1 MTLFYSPSRKSF
13 SLIALFLL
21 FFCGV
26 FFGGIKESRA
36 ACTVT
41 SWTPYVS
48 TVCSGTS
55 FTQTSNCGTT
65 RSATGTMIGTWSPAP
80 STVCSGTSY
89 TQTSSCGLTQTNTG
103 TKCCDTSWSPA
114 TSGTCSDTTLT
125 QTSNCSN
132 TRTVSGT
139 LNCLVNGSCGAA
151 ATTYAYNASGY
162 SGAACST
169 GTGSLPAFPAA
180 GSSASW
186 TCSGAHG
193 GSSPSC
199 TATRNPTPVNGSCG
213 AAATTYAYNASGY
226 SGAACSTGTGSL
238 PAFPAAG
245 SSSTWTCAGSNGG
258 SSSGT
263 CTATRN
269 PTPVNGSCG
278 TGATTYAYNATA
290 YTGSACATGSG
301 SFPAF
306 PSAGSSSTWTCSG
319 LNGGSS
325 SGTCTATRNP
335 TPVNGLCGAAATNYT
350 SGTSAFSGSACSV
363 GSGSLP
369 VFPSA
374 GSSAS
379 WSCTGSN
386 GGSTASCTATRDP
399 YVCGGSVPLNG
410 TAYNG
415 TNLTGLT
422 VPTNYSYANPN
433 TVAKCEFSCNAGYD
447 WDGSSCV
454 APPTINTFSATPSSI
469 SPGGST
475 TLTWDTTGVVTSGC
489 TASGGTWS
497 GTKAKT
503 NLTGN
508 TVSGINTT
516 TTYTISCV
524 NSAGVPASA
533 SVTVTVVPNPTVS
546 LTAAPTT
553 VIQGSSTLLTWSS
566 TNAVYPCVSTGG
578 WTGSSRVVNNSTGVS
593 SVVTANTTY
602 TLTCSNSIGVSAS
615 DSATVTALVPVNGV
629 CGSAN
634 KTYTSGVTSFGSDI
648 ACSSGTGS
656 LPIFPAAG
664 STATWACSG
673 INTGTNASCTVS
685 RDPYVCSGTVP
696 SHATAYTGTN
706 LTGLT
711 TPVGYTYANPN
722 TVAKCEFSCNA
733 GYDWDGS
740 SCVAPPT
747 INTFSATPSSISPG
761 GSTTLTWDTTGVVTS
776 GCTASGGTWSGTK
789 AKTNLTGNTVSG
801 INTTTTYTISCVNSA
816 GVPASASVT
825 VTVVPN
831 PTVSLTAAPTT
842 VIQGSSTLLTW
853 SSTNAVYPCVSTG
866 GWTGSSRVV
875 NNSTGVSSVVTA
887 NTTYTLTC
895 SNSIGV
901 SASDSATVTALVP
914 VNGVCGSA
922 NKTYT
927 SGVTSFGS
935 DIACSSGTGSL
946 PIFPAAGSTATWACS
961 GINTGTNASCT
972 VSRDPYVCSGTVP
985 SHATAYTGTNLTG
998 LTTPV
1003 GYTYANPNT
1012 VAKCEFSCNA
1022 GYDWDGVSC
1031 VPPPTVTLTA
1041 TPVSIATGT
1050 NTLLTWSSTNTIGSC
1065 TASGGWAGSSRAL
1078 NNSTGANPGTIT
1090 ADTTYT
1096 LTCHNS
1102 ANVTASDSVTVTA
1115 VPNPT
1120 VTLTA
1125 TPTAVIIGNSPT
1137 LTWSSTNTVS
1147 PCISSGS
1154 TAWNS
1159 PSRSRSNSTGVAP
1172 GGITTSTTYTM
1183 TCSNSV
1189 GVSASDSVTVTIL
1202 PNTAQPPIITDLS
1215 GNGSPITISKGQSTG
1230 FRFHSAPDVE
1240 GNNVYYEVDW
1250 DNDGVSDGITPT
1262 SGYVTPA
1269 TIQETAH
1276 TWATSGS
1283 YTFKVR
1289 TKDNSATDPAVSE
1302 WVPFTVNVAVFA
1314 ICPFAVTVGVGE
1326 AGIQAVGW
1334 YGIGAKCS
1342 SHPGA
1347 IDVTM
1352 TANWTSSATGIAT
1365 VTNTITDKGWV
1376 VGKNVGIA
1384 TITSTYLGQTD
1395 TIAVTSV
1402 VNGQCSTSVKNSC
1415 IRGVFFDTTDS
1426 MANYIWM
1433 CNGSGG

>member
-733 GYDWDGS
+733 GYDWDG
-740 SCVAPPT
+740 
-747 INTFSATPSSISPG
+747 
-761 GSTTLTWDTTGVVTS
+761 
-776 GCTASGGTWSGTK
+776 
-789 AKTNLTGNTVSG
+789 
-801 INTTTTYTISCVNSA
+801 
-816 GVPASASVT
+816 
-825 VTVVPN
+825 
-831 PTVSLTAAPTT
+831 
-842 VIQGSSTLLTW
+842 
-853 SSTNAVYPCVSTG
+853 
-866 GWTGSSRVV
+866 
-875 NNSTGVSSVVTA
+875 
-887 NTTYTLTC
+887 
-895 SNSIGV
+895 
-901 SASDSATVTALVP
+901 
-914 VNGVCGSA
+914 
-922 NKTYT
+922 
-927 SGVTSFGS
+927 
-935 DIACSSGTGSL
+935 
-946 PIFPAAGSTATWACS
+946 
-961 GINTGTNASCT
+961 
-972 VSRDPYVCSGTVP
+972 
-985 SHATAYTGTNLTG
+985 
-998 LTTPV
+998 
-1003 GYTYANPNT
+1003 
-1012 VAKCEFSCNA
+1012 
-1022 GYDWDGVSC
+1022 VSC